1 MVAPKLPDDEAVV
14 TICREAYCLGQED
27 YKAAVAHLKAAV
39 QAGTLQKPVQ
49 RTMLTWLAEDG
60 KWDEARA
67 QLDSGNLLRK
77 PWAECTEDEKRIRMM
92 KEKKW
97 SNQMLDKNIRAAGGN
112 IDDLR
117 GPMDDNWDKMLA
129 KGPPAWFEEAL
140 DQHQNGEKPTAAK
153 AALEDAEAAL
163 AAGPPSGGAPTAERA
178 APPVSAED
186 PAFEASAAFA
196 GARPG
201 QVFKTGP
208 QGVGYYSDPAQVAGG
223 ADEASVSSEGGEL
236 AGLD

>member
-1 MVAPKLPDDEAVV
+1 
-14 TICREAYCLGQED
+14 
-27 YKAAVAHLKAAV
+27 
-39 QAGTLQKPVQ
+39 
-49 RTMLTWLAEDG
+49 
-60 KWDEARA
+60 
-67 QLDSGNLLRK
+67 
-77 PWAECTEDEKRIRMM
+77 
-92 KEKKW
+92 
-97 SNQMLDKNIRAAGGN
+97 MLDKNIRAAGGN

-163 AAGPPSGGAPTAERA
+163 AAGPPSGGAPTTERA
-178 APPVSAED
+178 APPKSAED

-208 QGVGYYSDPAQVAGG
+208 QGVGYYSDPAQVHRCLVDPLGVRRLVKVG
-223 ADEASVSSEGGEL
+223 YPSFGMSVLGHIEAEVRK
-236 AGLD
+236 